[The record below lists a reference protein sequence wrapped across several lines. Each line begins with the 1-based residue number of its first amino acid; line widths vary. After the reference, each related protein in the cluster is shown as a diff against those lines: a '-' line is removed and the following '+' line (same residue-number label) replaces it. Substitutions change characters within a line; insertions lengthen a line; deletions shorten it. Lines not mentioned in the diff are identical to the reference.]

1 MRILQI
7 FSGYA
12 AIGQGLIYIIAFVYF
27 GALWEFPQNA
37 DSAQIMSYLSDHQL
51 SLSAI
56 TFLMYIVFGCLLAV
70 LVIGIYQR
78 LRDKSSALIQVATL
92 FGAVWVGLVVASG
105 MISNIGLASVIN
117 TASDSPDKAL
127 EVWGVINII
136 VEGLG
141 GGNELIGGL
150 WVFLLSAAAI
160 KVKEFP
166 LQLNCLG
173 LLVGTAGIATVYPAE
188 VLTEIFGVT
197 QIIWFIWL
205 GVVLLYSPQANN
217 TPNSDASNVAHLT

>member
-27 GALWEFPQNA
+27 GVLWEFPHDA
-37 DSAQIMSYLSDHQL
+37 DSAQILSYLNDHQI

-70 LVIGIYQR
+70 LVVGIYQS
-78 LRDKSSALIQVATL
+78 LKDKSSALIQVATL

-105 MISNIGLASVIN
+105 MISNIGLASVLN
-117 TASDSPDKAL
+117 TASDSPDRAL
-127 EVWGVINII
+127 EVWGVLNII
-136 VEGLG
+136 VESLG

-150 WVFLLSAAAI
+150 WVFLLSVAAI

-166 LQLNCLG
+166 MKLNCLG
-173 LLVGTAGIATVYPAE
+173 LLVGAAGIATVYPAE

-205 GVVLLYSPQANN
+205 GVVLLSSPEANN
-217 TPNSDASNVAHLT
+217 TLNSDATKVAHLS